1 MRFAYCI
8 GNPKYLIS
16 MGANFFDGVF
26 CCGPY
31 LIAGLT
37 LPAGYIE
44 NGGIFQDTSLRSPNE
59 LPQNPSASCGI
70 TQTVNAAGE

>member
-16 MGANFFDGVF
+16 MGSKFFDGVI
-26 CCGPY
+26 CCEPF
-31 LIAGLT
+31 LIAGLA
-37 LPAGYIE
+37 LPAGDSE
-44 NGGIFQDTSLRSPNE
+44 NGRIFRDTSLRRPNE
-59 LPQNPSASCGI
+59 LPQKPSASCGI